1 MSYNSVMSIPVT
13 VIYFVGYDYLRDS
26 LWANWKG
33 KYSETYSPL
42 IAGASARSMLSRTL
56 CFF

>member
-1 MSYNSVMSIPVT
+1 MSIPVT

-42 IAGASARSMLSRTL
+42 IAGAIARSMLLYT
-56 CFF
+56 FYN